1 MNRMTKHTAFTSI
14 QYILGSKE
22 HENLSWKEKEEM
34 ILKILTE
41 LDQYS
46 YDRGIRN
53 GMFRAVNILT
63 EKAEEQK
70 I

>member
-1 MNRMTKHTAFTSI
+1 MTKHTAFIEIRSM
-14 QYILGSKE
+14 LGDKE
-22 HENLSWKEKEEM
+22 NENLSWKEKEEM
-34 ILKILTE
+34 LLRVLTE
-41 LDQYS
+41 LSDYS
-46 YDRGIRN
+46 YARGTRN